1 VELLA
6 CAQLFDQQ
14 AGNLLLIRSLD
25 LRGVWHVEVIRSV
38 IQDVN
43 VVKLTGDLDGSN
55 APNVQAQIM
64 PLAIANVKM
73 ILDMSEVSYMSSA
86 GLRMLLV
93 MYRTINSKSGKVVL
107 VGLSEDIRDT
117 MSMTGFL
124 DFFTYLETLDDGLK
138 NLSS

>member
-1 VELLA
+1 MLA
-6 CAQLFDQQ
+6 YAQLFDQQ
-14 AGNLLLIRSLD
+14 ANNPLLIRSLG
-25 LRGVWHVEVIRSV
+25 LRGEWHVEVIRSI

-43 VVKLTGDLDGSN
+43 VVKLAGDLDGSN

-64 PLAIANVKM
+64 PLAVANVKM

-124 DFFTYLETLDDGLK
+124 DFFTYLENLDEGLK

>member
-1 VELLA
+1 LLVYA
-6 CAQLFDQQ
+6 KYRSSKTSSLPQ
-14 AGNLLLIRSLD
+14 IRSPGF
-25 LRGVWHVEVIRSV
+25 RGAWLVEVIQSI

-43 VVKLTGDLDGSN
+43 VVRLAGDLDGN
-55 APNVQAQIM
+55 TAPNVQAQII
-64 PLAIANVKM
+64 PLALPNVKM
-73 ILDMSEVSYMSSA
+73 VLDMSEVAYMSSA

-93 MYRTINSKSGKVVL
+93 MYRTIISKSGKVVL

-138 NLSS
+138 TFAS

>member
-1 VELLA
+1 M
-6 CAQLFDQQ
+6 
-14 AGNLLLIRSLD
+14 
-25 LRGVWHVEVIRSV
+25 EVTQSIV
-38 IQDVN
+38 QDVN
-43 VVKLTGDLDGSN
+43 VVKLVGDLDGSN
-55 APNVQAQIM
+55 ASTVQAQIM
-64 PLAIANVKM
+64 PLAVANVKM

-107 VGLSEDIRDT
+107 VGLSEDIQDT

-124 DFFTYLETLDDGLK
+124 GFFTYLETLDEGLK

>member
-1 VELLA
+1 M
-6 CAQLFDQQ
+6 
-14 AGNLLLIRSLD
+14 
-25 LRGVWHVEVIRSV
+25 EVIRSI

-55 APNVQAQIM
+55 ASNVQAQIM

-73 ILDMSEVSYMSSA
+73 ILDMSEVAYMSSA

-107 VGLSEDIRDT
+107 VGLSEEIQDT
-117 MSMTGFL
+117 MAMTGFL
-124 DFFTYLETLDDGLK
+124 DFFTYLKTLDDGLK

>member
-1 VELLA
+1 
-6 CAQLFDQQ
+6 
-14 AGNLLLIRSLD
+14 
-25 LRGVWHVEVIRSV
+25 VEVTQSIV
-38 IQDVN
+38 QDVN
-43 VVKLTGDLDGSN
+43 VVKLVGDLDGSN
-55 APNVQAQIM
+55 ASTVQAQIM
-64 PLAIANVKM
+64 PLAVANVKM

-107 VGLSEDIRDT
+107 VGLSEDIQDT

-124 DFFTYLETLDDGLK
+124 GFFTYLETLDEGLK

>member
-1 VELLA
+1 M
-6 CAQLFDQQ
+6 
-14 AGNLLLIRSLD
+14 
-25 LRGVWHVEVIRSV
+25 EVIRSV

>member
-1 VELLA
+1 
-6 CAQLFDQQ
+6 
-14 AGNLLLIRSLD
+14 
-25 LRGVWHVEVIRSV
+25 VEVIQST

-43 VVKLTGDLDGSN
+43 VVKLAGDLDGN
-55 APNVQAQIM
+55 TAPTVQSQIM
-64 PLAIANVKM
+64 PLAIPNVKM

-93 MYRTINSKSGKVVL
+93 MYRTIISKSGKVVL

-138 NLSS
+138 TLSS

>member
-1 VELLA
+1 
-6 CAQLFDQQ
+6 
-14 AGNLLLIRSLD
+14 
-25 LRGVWHVEVIRSV
+25 VEVIQSI

-43 VVKLTGDLDGSN
+43 VVRLAGDLDGN
-55 APNVQAQIM
+55 TTPNVQAQIM
-64 PLAIANVKM
+64 PLAIPNAKM

-93 MYRTINSKSGKVVL
+93 MYRTIISKSGKVVL

-124 DFFTYLETLDDGLK
+124 DFFTYLETLDEGLQTF
-138 NLSS
+138 SS

>member
-1 VELLA
+1 
-6 CAQLFDQQ
+6 
-14 AGNLLLIRSLD
+14 
-25 LRGVWHVEVIRSV
+25 VWRVEVIQSI

-55 APNVQAQIM
+55 AANVQAQIM
-64 PLAIANVKM
+64 PLAVANVKM
-73 ILDMSEVSYMSSA
+73 ILDMSGVSYMSSA

-124 DFFTYLETLDDGLK
+124 GFFTYLETLDEGIK
-138 NLSS
+138 ILSS

>member
-1 VELLA
+1 
-6 CAQLFDQQ
+6 
-14 AGNLLLIRSLD
+14 
-25 LRGVWHVEVIRSV
+25 VWQVEVTQSIV
-38 IQDVN
+38 QDVN
-43 VVKLTGDLDGSN
+43 VVKLVGDLDGSN
-55 APNVQAQIM
+55 ASTVQAQIM
-64 PLAIANVKM
+64 PLAVANVKM

-107 VGLSEDIRDT
+107 VGLSEDIQDT

-124 DFFTYLETLDDGLK
+124 GFFTYLETLDEGLK

>member
-1 VELLA
+1 M
-6 CAQLFDQQ
+6 
-14 AGNLLLIRSLD
+14 
-25 LRGVWHVEVIRSV
+25 EVIRSV

-43 VVKLTGDLDGSN
+43 VVKLAGDLDGSN

-64 PLAIANVKM
+64 PLATANVKM